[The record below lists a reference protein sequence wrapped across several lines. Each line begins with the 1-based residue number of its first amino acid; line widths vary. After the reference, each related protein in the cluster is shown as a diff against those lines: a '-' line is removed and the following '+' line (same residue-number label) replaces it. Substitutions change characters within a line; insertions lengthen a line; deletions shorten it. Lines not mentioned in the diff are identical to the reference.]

1 MHTIHTGVTILAAEG
16 GHHVVNELI
25 FPAWVFGCGVFAVL
39 MLLLLVTLSFKSV
52 GKRHPAPTTAVDTHG
67 GTGHGSHTGRQ
78 ARH

>member
-1 MHTIHTGVTILAAEG
+1 MQTIQTGVTILAAEG

-25 FPAWVFGCGVFAVL
+25 FPAWVFGWGVFAVL
-39 MLLLLVTLSFKSV
+39 MLLLLVTLSFTSV

-67 GTGHGSHTGRQ
+67 TGHGAHR